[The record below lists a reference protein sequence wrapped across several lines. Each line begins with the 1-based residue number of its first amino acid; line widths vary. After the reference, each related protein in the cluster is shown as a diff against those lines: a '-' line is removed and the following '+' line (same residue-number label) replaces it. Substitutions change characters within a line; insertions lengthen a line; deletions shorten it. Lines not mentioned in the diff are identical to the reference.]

1 MGVPMNISL
10 ASNSTQAQKT
20 PDCFDLISPAYTLE
34 DMKNDQNSDTEQ
46 FATQRAAKN
55 AVPDDVRIEEA
66 RLLKHKYTKAK
77 LLDPS
82 LNQEKVADLCG
93 WAGQSVVSQYL
104 NGKIA
109 LNVSALLKFAKV
121 LDFDPQEVSPRLI
134 NVHMDIDHV
143 KPASKMSLD
152 ERYPN
157 NLITVSGRENRASQ
171 VSPIEVWD
179 DNTPLGQDE
188 VEIPFFK
195 EVELSAGQGS
205 AVMLET
211 NGRKLRFGKRTL
223 QRKNIDPDA
232 AGCVPITGNSME
244 PVLPDGSTVGVDTAC
259 LSVQDGKMYALD
271 HDGLLR
277 VKLLYRQPGGGLR
290 LKSYNE
296 AEHPD
301 ERYDGEY
308 VNEHIR
314 IIGKVFWYSVL
325 L

>member
-1 MGVPMNISL
+1 MGLPMNISL
-10 ASNSTQAQKT
+10 ASYLAQQKKI
-20 PDCFDLISPAYTLE
+20 PDCLEAISPTYTLE
-34 DMKNDQNSDTEQ
+34 GMRNDQHTDTEQ
-46 FATQRAAKN
+46 PSKLRTARPAVADDIRA
-55 AVPDDVRIEEA
+55 EEA
-66 RLLKHKYTKAK
+66 RLLKLKYQAAKKA
-77 LLDPS
+77 DPS

-109 LNVSALLKFAKV
+109 LNVSALLKFAHV
-121 LDFDPQEVSPRLI
+121 LRFAPSEVSPRLI
-134 NVHMDIDHV
+134 NSHTHIDHV
-143 KPASKMSLD
+143 LPTSITQASFASVS
-152 ERYPN
+152 
-157 NLITVSGRENRASQ
+157 NLMPISAEENQARH
-171 VSPIEVWD
+171 VSPIDVWD
-179 DNTPLGQDE
+179 DNTPLGEDE
-188 VEIPFFK
+188 VELPFFK

-223 QRKNIDPDA
+223 QRKNIDPEA
-232 AGCVPITGNSME
+232 AGCVPVTGNSME

-308 VNEHIR
+308 VSEHIR

>member
-1 MGVPMNISL
+1 MGVPMNISP
-10 ASNSTQAQKT
+10 ASNLAQAEKI
-20 PDCFDLISPAYTLE
+20 PDCFDLISSAYTLE
-34 DMKNDQNSDTEQ
+34 GMKNDQHPDTEQ
-46 FATQRAAKN
+46 LATQRITKN
-55 AVPDDVRIEEA
+55 ALPDDVRMEEA
-66 RLLKHKYTKAK
+66 RLLKLKYKAAK
-77 LLDPS
+77 QADPS
-82 LNQEKVADLCG
+82 INQEKVADLCG

-109 LNVSALLKFAKV
+109 LNVSALLKFARV
-121 LDFDPQEVSPRLI
+121 LGFDPQEVSPRLI
-134 NVHMDIDHV
+134 NVHMDVDHF
-143 KPASKMSLD
+143 KPKSKLSFD

-157 NLITVSGRENRASQ
+157 NLITMSARENREIH
-171 VSPIEVWD
+171 VSPIDVWD
-179 DNTPLGQDE
+179 DTTPLGEDE

-223 QRKNIDPDA
+223 QRKNIDPAA

-244 PVLPDGSTVGVDTAC
+244 PVLPDGSTVGVDTA
-259 LSVQDGKMYALD
+259 SVSVHDGKMYAVD

-277 VKLLYRQPGGGLR
+277 VKILYRQPGGGLR

-296 AEHPD
+296 SEHPD
-301 ERYDGEY
+301 ERYEGEY